1 MRPGEAIVGTVAGVR
16 PGADGGSDMTHASG
30 RIVVGLDG
38 SPGGRAAL
46 AFALQDAARRAAAVE
61 VVTAFDTAET
71 LTSLCGTASF
81 TAWSSATGIAD
92 AVETESSRTVAEV
105 AAELAGRIAQLPPVT
120 VTAVGDAPAH
130 ALIRIAAGADL
141 LVVGRRGRGRFPS
154 TVLGSVSMQCVL
166 HAPCAVTVV
175 RPVGVDQAAVADVLS
190 ATAQQ

>member
-1 MRPGEAIVGTVAGVR
+1 
-16 PGADGGSDMTHASG
+16 MTQPSG

-46 AFALQDAARRAAAVE
+46 AFALHDAARRAAAVE

-71 LTSLCGTASF
+71 LAALCGTASL
-81 TAWSSATGIAD
+81 TAWSSTTDLAD

-105 AAELAGRIAQLPPVT
+105 TAELAGRLAQLPPVT
-120 VTAVGDAPAH
+120 VTAVAGAVAP
-130 ALIRIAAGADL
+130 ALIRSAEGADL
-141 LVVGRRGRGRFPS
+141 LVVGRRGRGGFAS

-175 RPVGVDQAAVADVLS
+175 QPVAVDQAARGDVLT